1 MKFLANQN
9 LRLLDAF
16 KESAL
21 PNATFSL
28 DVSLLLYFIPKTPK
42 RDLLNS
48 YCFKHGIQILTH

>member
-9 LRLLDAF
+9 LRFLEAF

-28 DVSLLLYFIPKTPK
+28 DVSLLLYFIPKTHK
-42 RDLLNS
+42 KVLLNS
-48 YCFKHGIQILTH
+48 YCFKNRIPIFTH